1 MAKSYAGSYEST
13 MLKLEQMASA
23 NTAKQFDWQERM
35 SNTSHQREVNDLIAA
50 GLNPVLSSGGS
61 GAQAYTT
68 SVDSAVNGIANMA
81 SAREGA
87 NATRYAAQQSAAA
100 TRAAAAANL
109 AAAREA
115 AAASRYSAD
124 RHYEAT
130 QYQTDHAKTGT
141 AAGILSNIFNAGMNS
156 SVGKELKSF
165 AASLLNKT
173 NKESTFN
180 DLLKYKDA
188 GVDTLAWKNFNLK
201 GRQTIKTD
209 FNKFGV
215 NWNSQ
220 NRDIFIDAFYNH
232 NRNSMTKWTALV
244 RAANKTRTSA
254 SAYGRNFNY

>member
-1 MAKSYAGSYEST
+1 MAKSYAGSYETT

-124 RHYEAT
+124 QHYAAT
-130 QYQTDHAKTGT
+130 KYQTDNSKSGT
-141 AAGILSNIFNAGMNS
+141 LPGILSTIFNKGMNT
-156 SVGKELKSF
+156 SVGKELQGY
-165 AASLLNKT
+165 AASLLKKTTNDASNKKLLIDNNKT
-173 NKESTFN
+173 
-180 DLLKYKDA
+180 DY
-188 GVDTLAWKNFNLK
+188 VWKNFNLMGK
-201 GRQTIKTD
+201 NRIKKE
-209 FNKFGV
+209 FNNFGV
-215 NWNSQ
+215 LWNNQ
-220 NRDIFIDAFYNH
+220 NRDIYIDAFYNRDK
-232 NRNSMTKWTALV
+232 NAMTKWTALV
-244 RAANKTRTSA
+244 RAANRTKSSA
-254 SAYGRNFNY
+254 RSLR